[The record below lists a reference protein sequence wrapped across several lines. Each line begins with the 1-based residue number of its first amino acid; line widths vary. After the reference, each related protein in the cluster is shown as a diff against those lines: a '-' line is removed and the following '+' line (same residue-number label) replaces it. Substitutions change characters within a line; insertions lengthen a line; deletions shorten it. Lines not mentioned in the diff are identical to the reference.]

1 MDQSTGETYLP
12 RYQDTSVRDGTL
24 NHLIDT
30 IEILSSKFCCF
41 EFDFVIIYII

>member
-1 MDQSTGETYLP
+1 MDQSTGEMYLP

-30 IEILSSKFCCF
+30 IELLSSKFCCF
-41 EFDFVIIYII
+41 YFVIIYII